1 MSNAERLAADCAAE
15 TGADLASD
23 RAHEISLI
31 AIATSCGDR
40 RAWKSAVK
48 EEYRRRHPDCG
59 SVFLLVI
66 LPIIV
71 NLIIRWLEKRIWP
84 DNRESLRADALARLG

>member
-1 MSNAERLAADCAAE
+1 MNAERLAADCAGE

-23 RAHEISLI
+23 KAHEVALI
-31 AIATSCGDR
+31 AIAVACGNR
-40 RAWKSAVK
+40 QQWKAATK
-48 EEYRRRHPDCG
+48 EEYKRRHPQCG

-71 NLIIRWLEKRIWP
+71 NLVVRWLERRLWP
-84 DNRESLRADALARLG
+84 DRLDEYRADALARLG